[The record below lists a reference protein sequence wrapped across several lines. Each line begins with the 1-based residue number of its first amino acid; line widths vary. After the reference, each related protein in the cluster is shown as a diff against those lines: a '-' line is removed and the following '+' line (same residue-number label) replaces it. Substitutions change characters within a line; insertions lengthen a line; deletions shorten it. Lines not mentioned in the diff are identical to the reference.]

1 MKSTKSLK
9 HDFIAKKLSSIL
21 FGAGYGSNII
31 CQAHKVIYEMG
42 ENGKPMR
49 NKVAKIL
56 NPRPIKRI
64 GIFKTSSTFLNSFI
78 EADSEY
84 RKQTYTIVH
93 SGNGSIRIQNNKTYS
108 DYIISFHQ
116 NETLTLD

>member
-84 RKQTYTIVH
+84 RKQTYKIVH
-93 SGNGSIRIQNNKTYS
+93 SGNGAIRIQNTKTDS